1 MTELRPRERK
11 FVEAYLLHNWT
22 QWRAAAEAGY
32 KGNRGQLAKVGN
44 HVLNRP
50 HVKAAIKAAMDE
62 NTMPEKEILAR
73 LTEQVRNVGMNY
85 VRPDGTVNLA
95 QMIADHKMHLI
106 KSITPT
112 AHGIAVTFQDPQW
125 ALELLGKFYGLFRER
140 VTTTSNVTVTV
151 VYEEEFQSEDHY
163 DLDIAA
169 AN

>member
-11 FVEAYLLHNWT
+11 FVEAYLLNNWT
-22 QWRAAAEAGY
+22 QWKAAEIAGY
-32 KGNRGQLAKVGN
+32 KGDRGQLAKVGN
-44 HVLNRP
+44 HVFKRP
-50 HVKAAIKAAMDE
+50 RVQMAIKAAMDE

-73 LTEQVRNVGMNY
+73 LTEQARNVGMNY

-140 VTTTSNVTVTV
+140 VTTTTNVTVTV
-151 VYEEEFQSEDHY
+151 VYEEEFQPEDHY